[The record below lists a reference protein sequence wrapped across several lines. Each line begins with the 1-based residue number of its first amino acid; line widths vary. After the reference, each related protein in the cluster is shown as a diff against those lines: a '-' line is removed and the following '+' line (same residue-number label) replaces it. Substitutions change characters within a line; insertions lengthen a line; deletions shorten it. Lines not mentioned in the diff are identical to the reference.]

1 MIPKIIH
8 SRSQLHCHL
17 NEYEEGAH
25 SLFVSAN
32 TYPEIFDLL
41 CSDITKKSPK
51 GWRKSSGG
59 KMCYLWFPSD
69 ALDDDDLAD
78 INDWKEHFKQ
88 YVLIGLNDNISDY
101 FKDELD
107 FCMALDFNF
116 LDTQA
121 NKRTYFG
128 VAVYQLKY
136 KQSLPGMI
144 VLQAALQEAIN
155 YLPLHAETRTTLVLT
170 NVPCDPGACN
180 VPCKLASEI
189 ANKMNLAYI
198 RADLLCD
205 KSALK
210 RISLDRK
217 IPEWQE
223 LYECP
228 GCIVL
233 NGNVRDKT
241 VLIIDD
247 LYQSG
252 ATMWCYAKY
261 LKKCGAKHVLGLPCV
276 KTLRDTDNQ

>member
-8 SRSQLHCHL
+8 SRSQLLCHL
-17 NEYEEGAH
+17 NEYEEGAR
-25 SLFVSAN
+25 SLFVSAD

-51 GWRKSSGG
+51 GWKKSSGG

-69 ALDDDDLAD
+69 ALDDDDLANID
-78 INDWKEHFKQ
+78 DWKEHFKQ

-101 FKDELD
+101 FKEELD
-107 FCMALDFNF
+107 FCMALDYNH
-116 LDTQA
+116 DPQA
-121 NKRTYFG
+121 KRRTYYG
-128 VAVYQLKY
+128 EAAYQLKY
-136 KQSLPGMI
+136 QQSLPH
-144 VLQAALQEAIN
+144 LSALRAALLDTIK
-155 YLPLHAETRTTLVLT
+155 YLPLPAETRATLVLT

-180 VPCKLASEI
+180 VPRKLASDI
-189 ANKMNLAYI
+189 ANTVSLDYI
-198 RADLLCD
+198 QADLLCD
-205 KSALK
+205 KKAMK
-210 RISLDRK
+210 GITIKQK
-217 IPEWQE
+217 IPEWQR
-223 LYECP
+223 LYECSD
-228 GCIVL
+228 CTVL
-233 NGNVRDKT
+233 HGDVNGKT